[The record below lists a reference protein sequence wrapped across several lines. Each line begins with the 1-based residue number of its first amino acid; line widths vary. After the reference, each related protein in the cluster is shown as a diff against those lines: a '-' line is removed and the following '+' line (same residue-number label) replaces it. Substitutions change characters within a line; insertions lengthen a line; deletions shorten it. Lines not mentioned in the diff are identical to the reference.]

1 MLLPPLIDIFS
12 RSHCCHCQTTFPYTP
27 KYHVTPAPVAGGLQ
41 PGHMGKE
48 KGVTGPKG
56 VSEKGVRE
64 IEGRGKDPE
73 RIKSEGEAIYEGI

>member
-1 MLLPPLIDIFS
+1 
-12 RSHCCHCQTTFPYTP
+12 
-27 KYHVTPAPVAGGLQ
+27 
-41 PGHMGKE
+41 MGKE